1 MPVTLGELAQ
11 RLKAGMPEL
20 EVAGDPATVIRGVCT
35 LSPGEP
41 GCLSFL
47 ANPRY
52 RPQLAA
58 TRAEAVVLSKRDA
71 AGHAGN
77 ALVAKDPYLAF
88 ARIAAVF
95 DRSDD
100 FVPGVHPSA
109 VVAPGLTIPASS
121 HVGANSV
128 VMEGASVGGSVYLG
142 PGCVVGRNAV
152 IGDGG
157 RIQGNVF
164 IGDRVRIGKRV
175 RISAGAVLGSR
186 GFGLARG
193 PAGWEE
199 LPQTGTVVIGDDVEI
214 GAGTTVDRGALGD
227 TVLEDGVKLDNQ
239 IQIAHNVH
247 VGAHTVMAAF
257 SGIAGSA
264 RIGARCMIGGC
275 SCINGHIE
283 IADEVVIIGFSM
295 VTKSITEK
303 GQYGSGFPAQPAR
316 EWRRG
321 VAGVRRI
328 GVMEDRL
335 AELERRAGVI
345 SKDAP
350 PEAARGRAAKGG
362 EGGDED
368 V

>member
-1 MPVTLGELAQ
+1 MAPTLGDLAQ
-11 RLKAGMPEL
+11 RFKAGMPEL
-20 EVAGDPATVIRGVCT
+20 EVAGDPATQIRGVCT

-41 GCLSFL
+41 GCLAFL

-58 TRAEAVVLSKRDA
+58 TQAAAVVLSRRDA
-71 AGHAGN
+71 AGHKGN
-77 ALVAKDPYLAF
+77 ALIAKDPYLAF
-88 ARIAAVF
+88 ARIAALF

-100 FVPGVHPSA
+100 FTPGVHASA
-109 VVAPGLTIPASS
+109 VVAPGVAIPASS

-128 VMEGASVGGSVYLG
+128 VMAGASIGASVYLG
-142 PGCVVGRNAV
+142 PGCVVGRNGV

-199 LPQTGTVVIGDDVEI
+199 LPQTGTVVLGDDVEV
-214 GAGTTVDRGALGD
+214 GAGTTIDRGALDD
-227 TVLEDGVKLDNQ
+227 TVIEDGVKLDNQ
-239 IQIAHNVH
+239 IQIAHNVR

-264 RIGARCMIGGC
+264 RVGARCMIGGC

-283 IADEVVIIGFSM
+283 ICDDVVIIGFSM

-303 GQYGSGFPAQPAR
+303 GAYGSGFPAQPAR

-321 VAGVRRI
+321 VAGVRRLGRTEERI
-328 GVMEDRL
+328 
-335 AELERRAGVI
+335 AELERRAGIERVQ
-345 SKDAP
+345 
-350 PEAARGRAAKGG
+350 GG
-362 EGGDED
+362 NGGDED